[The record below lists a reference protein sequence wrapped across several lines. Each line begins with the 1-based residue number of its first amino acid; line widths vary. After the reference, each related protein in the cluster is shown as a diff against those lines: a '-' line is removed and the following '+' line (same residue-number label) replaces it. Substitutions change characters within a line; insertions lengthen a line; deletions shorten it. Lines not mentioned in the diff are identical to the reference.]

1 MSSLRQDSLLLTHNT
16 FKSAAEALLMTP
28 TTTSG
33 SLLTPWYGIS
43 GACGMC
49 SLIAHQ
55 STVVPDQK
63 MFKMLASDL
72 HNLDMILAT
81 TLTNVFLEDTDK
93 AQFLHDYRLRM
104 QAPSEWEAVVYKT
117 EMAVQKAQKE
127 QCRRHMSRLN
137 SESGS
142 SAADDTHTPTS
153 RHPRKL
159 KETTRLIATQ
169 HCHGEEA
176 KTRRPQHVRQPN
188 YLAGAHQ
195 LRTVNQDEARL
206 DVIAELNEHNVLIT
220 QDWAMKF
227 IPQKYLVHNPAA
239 KRRGDAGCPITSLR
253 PRAGLTP
260 TPRIHTFLE
269 LTTVPRFLKNARPE
283 AGDTV
288 QLFRH
293 AEPSTRRF
301 RTPQALHA
309 VSDHLVAFTG
319 AVNSLASS
327 PHIVYVELAHNDL
340 CRQYL
345 SPRKVAHELASLV
358 RDILEIPSV
367 HTVIVGEPI
376 WRLRLPPY
384 MRDFHARVREFS
396 QTLRPL
402 IDSIPNT
409 TTWRHCKLWQKNPD
423 YFVADGLHLS
433 DFGNLRYY
441 KSIRYA
447 ILPHLPAR

>member
-1 MSSLRQDSLLLTHNT
+1 MALQTNKYGQQESFIPSRPHESTNFAAASCRTDAHSSDTSTTLISRPAPSFLGRLRRR
-16 FKSAAEALLMTP
+16 TP
-28 TTTSG
+28 T
-33 SLLTPWYGIS
+33 
-43 GACGMC
+43 
-49 SLIAHQ
+49 
-55 STVVPDQK
+55 
-63 MFKMLASDL
+63 
-72 HNLDMILAT
+72 AT
-81 TLTNVFLEDTDK
+81 
-93 AQFLHDYRLRM
+93 
-104 QAPSEWEAVVYKT
+104 
-117 EMAVQKAQKE
+117 
-127 QCRRHMSRLN
+127 
-137 SESGS
+137 
-142 SAADDTHTPTS
+142 
-153 RHPRKL
+153 
-159 KETTRLIATQ
+159 
-169 HCHGEEA
+169 
-176 KTRRPQHVRQPN
+176 
-188 YLAGAHQ
+188 
-195 LRTVNQDEARL
+195 
-206 DVIAELNEHNVLIT
+206 
-220 QDWAMKF
+220 
-227 IPQKYLVHNPAA
+227 
-239 KRRGDAGCPITSLR
+239 
-253 PRAGLTP
+253 
-260 TPRIHTFLE
+260 HTFLG

-288 QLFRH
+288 QLSRH

-345 SPRKVAHELASLV
+345 SPRTVAHELASLV

>member
-1 MSSLRQDSLLLTHNT
+1 M
-16 FKSAAEALLMTP
+16 ALQTNK
-28 TTTSG
+28 
-33 SLLTPWYGIS
+33 YGQQESFIPS
-43 GACGMC
+43 RPHESTVNSTLWI
-49 SLIAHQ
+49 SLI
-55 STVVPDQK
+55 K
-63 MFKMLASDL
+63 
-72 HNLDMILAT
+72 I
-81 TLTNVFLEDTDK
+81 FLELFAILELFASRFNKLLFSRFSYCFGPPFDC
-93 AQFLHDYRLRM
+93 HH
-104 QAPSEWEAVVYKT
+104 
-117 EMAVQKAQKE
+117 
-127 QCRRHMSRLN
+127 RRSKN
-137 SESGS
+137 
-142 SAADDTHTPTS
+142 P
-153 RHPRKL
+153 
-159 KETTRLIATQ
+159 
-169 HCHGEEA
+169 
-176 KTRRPQHVRQPN
+176 V
-188 YLAGAHQ
+188 
-195 LRTVNQDEARL
+195 
-206 DVIAELNEHNVLIT
+206 
-220 QDWAMKF
+220 
-227 IPQKYLVHNPAA
+227 VHNPAA
-239 KRRGDAGCPITSLR
+239 KRRGDAGCPRTSLR

-288 QLFRH
+288 QLSRH

-319 AVNSLASS
+319 AVNSL
-327 PHIVYVELAHNDL
+327 YRTLG
-340 CRQYL
+340 YL
-345 SPRKVAHELASLV
+345 SPRTVAHELASLV